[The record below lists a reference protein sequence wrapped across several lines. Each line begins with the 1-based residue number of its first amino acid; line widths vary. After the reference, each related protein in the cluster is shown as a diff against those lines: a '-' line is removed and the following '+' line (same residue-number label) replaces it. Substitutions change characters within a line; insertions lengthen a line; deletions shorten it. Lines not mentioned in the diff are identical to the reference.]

1 MRWPEFFYMYSTD
14 YDIREL
20 IKGYGKDIIKEEDI
34 MDTINNI
41 IKSRKIEAGFYINN
55 LFSSNVIIF
64 YNFIDPLIWT
74 F

>member
-1 MRWPEFFYMYSTD
+1 MYSTD

-41 IKSRKIEAGFYINN
+41 IQSRKIEAEFYINN